1 MVKFVS
7 RSAAQ
12 TRRIAGEVLRECGKG
27 RPLILALVGE
37 LGSGKTT
44 FIQGLAGALGIREK
58 VQSPTF
64 VLMKR
69 YRLGGRVRSFRH
81 LVHIDA
87 YRLRRPAE
95 AERLGFKQLLRD
107 REAVVVIEWA
117 DRIRELV
124 PRGALWIQ
132 FKHGRHLGE
141 RVIGCRIQ
149 KSKIKM
155 QEAPGRSSNRSFAF

>member
-69 YRLGGRVRSFRH
+69 YRLSGRVRSFRH

-117 DRIRELV
+117 DRVRELV
-124 PRGALWIQ
+124 PPGAIWVS
-132 FKHGRHLGE
+132 FRHGEQPHR
-141 RVIGCRIQ
+141 RVIELKAQ
-149 KSKIKM
+149 SAKFKTK
-155 QEAPGRSSNRSFAF
+155 N